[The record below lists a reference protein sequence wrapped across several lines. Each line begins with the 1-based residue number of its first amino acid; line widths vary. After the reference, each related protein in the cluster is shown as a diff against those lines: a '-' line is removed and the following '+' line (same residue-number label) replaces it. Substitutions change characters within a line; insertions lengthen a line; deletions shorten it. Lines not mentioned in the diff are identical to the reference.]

1 MASIDPNSM
10 TAWLTRFLASMQTK
24 GYSERSIEWRG
35 IGVRGFIGWCEARSI
50 TRPEE
55 VTRPIVERYQRYLFL
70 YRSPKSGKP
79 LSFRTQ
85 ASRLVQLQ
93 MYFRWLSKQHVI
105 LFNPASDL
113 ELPKTP
119 KHLPPPVLTA
129 SEVERVMMQPD
140 TRELLGLRDR
150 AILETFYSTGM
161 RRKEL
166 AHLSVYDLDQERR
179 TVFVRHG
186 KGGKQR
192 IVPIGERAL
201 SWVRKYLDEVRPQL
215 VLEPDDGSLFVSHFG
230 EAFTLARLSQIVR
243 GYVVASGTGKIGAS
257 HALRHAMATGML
269 EGGADIRFIA
279 AMLGHSDLATTQI
292 YTQVGIRQLQRVHE
306 MTHPASKLRPSKATH
321 RNDIEGVRQAAVD
334 HDELHGLVADDD
346 DDDTDD

>member
-1 MASIDPNSM
+1 M
-10 TAWLTRFLASMQTK
+10 TAWLTRFLASMQTR
-24 GYSERSIEWRG
+24 GYSERSIEWRSF
-35 IGVRGFIGWCEARSI
+35 GVRGFIDWCEARSI

-55 VTRPIVERYQRYLFL
+55 VTRPIIERYQRYLFL
-70 YRSPKSGKP
+70 YRSPHTGKP
-79 LSFRTQ
+79 LAFRTQ
-85 ASRLVQLQ
+85 TARLVQVQ
-93 MYFRWLSKQHVI
+93 MYFRWLARQHVI

-119 KHLPPPVLTA
+119 KNLPPPVLTP

-166 AHLSVYDLDQERR
+166 ACLSVYDLDQERR
-179 TVFVRHG
+179 TVLIRKG
-186 KGGKQR
+186 KGNKQR

-201 SWVRKYLDEVRPQL
+201 MWIRKYLDEVRPQL

-230 EAFTLARLSQIVR
+230 EAFTLARISQIVR
-243 GYVVASGTGKIGAS
+243 GYVVASSVGKVGAA
-257 HALRHAMATGML
+257 HALRHAMATAML

-279 AMLGHSDLATTQI
+279 AMLGHVDIATTQI

-306 MTHPASKLRPSKATH
+306 MTHPAAKLRPSKVKL
-321 RNDIEGVRQAAVD
+321 RQDIEGVRQAAVD
-334 HDELHGLVADDD
+334 PDELRSLVGDDD
-346 DDDTDD
+346 DADDADE